1 MNYENLKRY
10 GFNDRFENDAK
21 EYERLIPARVTQ
33 QHTNL
38 YKIITEQGE
47 ISAAVSGKLMYT
59 AQDSLD
65 FPAVGDWVM
74 ADIADSN
81 SNSAVIRGI
90 LARKS
95 VFVRKA
101 AGTSNTV
108 QIVAANIDMVFICMS
123 LNEDFNLRRL
133 ERYLVIAWDSM
144 ATPIIV
150 LTKADLCGDLSDKLL
165 EVESVSVGTDVIV
178 CSSMYENGFESVKS
192 YIKEGRTIAFLGS
205 SGVGKSTLINRL
217 LGQDVLKTK
226 EIREDDGMGRHTT
239 THRELI
245 LLPGGGVVIDTPGM
259 REMQISTGNLRKAFE
274 DIEDIAQNCRFKDCS
289 HIYEPG
295 CAVKAAI
302 ETGELDEKRFASYQ
316 KLLRETAYSGMNSRQ
331 LENEK
336 INRMF
341 GSKAEM
347 KRAKKDAKQKN
358 ER

>member
-10 GFNDRFENDAK
+10 GFNDRFENDAHG
-21 EYERLIPARVTQ
+21 YERLIPARVTQ

-259 REMQISTGNLRKAFE
+259 REMQISTGNLKKAFE

-295 CAVKAAI
+295 CA
-302 ETGELDEKRFASYQ
+302 R
-316 KLLRETAYSGMNSRQ
+316 
-331 LENEK
+331 
-336 INRMF
+336 
-341 GSKAEM
+341 
-347 KRAKKDAKQKN
+347 
-358 ER
+358 